1 MNYKGIVYF
10 DLDGTLLDASSHVSF
25 ENRKALD
32 KLRENAYLPVIAT
45 GRSIEELDNVLEES
59 GIQSVAMLNGMVV
72 QVEGQII
79 SSETI
84 DKVDITKT
92 LELARSLGE
101 SIAFYT
107 PEELILADLSEGL
120 KNHFEY
126 FHGPIPRI
134 DDRYYLDHDVNM
146 ILVGGSNK
154 EYDHLYEEAVPNLKF
169 LRNSPYSIDV
179 VKAGFNKGTG
189 VQTIKNYFGLQDIP
203 TYGFGD
209 GGNDIDLLK
218 AVDHPVAMANAI
230 PELLEIAE
238 FITHSNKEDGIAF
251 GLKHYGLID

>member
-1 MNYKGIVYF
+1 MNYKGIVFF
-10 DLDGTLLDASSHVSF
+10 DLDGTLLDASSHISY

-32 KLRENAYLPVIAT
+32 QLRANGYLPVIAT
-45 GRSIEELDNVLEES
+45 GRSVEELDNVLEES

-72 QVEGQII
+72 QVEGKII

-84 DKVDITKT
+84 NTQDIKAT

-101 SIAFYT
+101 SIAYYT

-120 KNHFEY
+120 KQHFHY

-134 DDRYYLDHDVNM
+134 DDSYYLNHDVNM

-154 EYDHLYEEAVPNLKF
+154 DNDHFYKKAIPNLQF
-169 LRNSPYSIDV
+169 LRNSPFSIDV
-179 VKAGFNKGTG
+179 VKTGFNKGTG
-189 VQTIKNYFGLQDIP
+189 VKTIKEHLGLRDVP

-209 GGNDIDLLK
+209 GGNDLDLLS
-218 AVDHPVAMANAI
+218 AVDHPIAMENAI
-230 PELLEIAE
+230 PELKKLAE
-238 FITHSNKEDGIAF
+238 FITHKNTEDGIIFA
-251 GLKHYGLID
+251 LKHYGLI